1 MKRLL
6 PLLLAAAF
14 GHAHAAPDA
23 TACKPRYKALPP
35 GAIQEASGR
44 LAAARSQPGEQQL
57 VLAGALADLAL
68 LSARQNGSP
77 DIATDG
83 NPAAAELLRQ
93 ALAIW
98 NAAPP
103 SVTLAGTLQTRGVA
117 FFDSQQC
124 QLGREVLE
132 SALRQSSAAAGPND
146 RESVAIA
153 QDLLRVGLAQRD
165 EALVRGLAPVA
176 KAALDARR
184 QPLDPQ
190 DEQTVLALVDYFY
203 SQPGGSPQ
211 DLQLAEQLAQRGLAL
226 TTPGTATSARRLL
239 SYWLV
244 SIYYA
249 QLRYAEGE
257 ALRVQLAGD
266 RPDPFARKNEIGR
279 QREALV
285 ALVRKGDLRAA
296 LDMARTQ
303 QDQRQQALEA
313 SRQALADALAAQAR
327 LQENRTPATSAQEQ
341 AQALGK
347 ITQAGRAVGQARARQ
362 SADTIS
368 LAQTRSYLG
377 EILHAMG
384 DLDGAASAY
393 EAALAGFEEAHS
405 RGWQDRTRTRSD
417 LAILYHMR
425 GDVAR
430 ALPLQQQVLDELLPL
445 LGEDHPDVKEARAE
459 LALLRKQQ

>member
-14 GHAHAAPDA
+14 GHAHAALDA

-98 NAAPP
+98 HAAPP

-153 QDLLRVGLAQRD
+153 HDLLRVGLAQRD

-203 SQPGGSPQ
+203 SQPGASPQ

-257 ALRVQLAGD
+257 ALRAQLAGD
-266 RPDPFARKNEIGR
+266 RPDPFARKDEYGRRQAELIGLVRKGELQAALGIAR
-279 QREALV
+279 QQVEQYQQTFEASREALV
-285 ALVRKGDLRAA
+285 QAEAA
-296 LDMARTQ
+296 QVQAQAQAKTQ
-303 QDQRQQALEA
+303 QDP
-313 SRQALADALAAQAR
+313 ALAKAAM
-327 LQENRTPATSAQEQ
+327 
-341 AQALGK
+341 
-347 ITQAGRAVGQARARQ
+347 TQAVSAIAKAHARHR
-362 SADTIS
+362 SNTIM
-368 LAQTRSYLG
+368 LAKVRSYLG

-384 DLDGAASAY
+384 DLDGAGSAY
-393 EAALAGFEEAHS
+393 ESALAGFAEAGS
-405 RGWQDRTRTRSD
+405 FSWKDRTRTRSD
-417 LAILYHMR
+417 LAILYRMR

-445 LGEDHPDVKEARAE
+445 VGEDHPDVQEARAE
-459 LALLRKQQ
+459 LALLRKLQKG